1 MDSYDRTVTHWEWS
15 TMKRFAGGLVLL
27 AVLSACTS
35 IGVSS
40 RTELAQYQ
48 FGPEMEIRL

>member
-1 MDSYDRTVTHWEWS
+1 M
-15 TMKRFAGGLVLL
+15 AL
-27 AVLSACTS
+27 LSACTS
-35 IGVSS
+35 IGVPS